1 MKTTND
7 NLLEQIDYLISEVLV
22 IKEILIPRIKKP
34 EEVPKYLSA
43 EEAIALSLEKKI
55 PMSFSKLYKLTATN
69 GIPFNKVG
77 NKLIFCNEELEQ
89 WLNDQIIKKEIGC
102 PSSNLSII
110 KSDQNKN

>member
-34 EEVPKYLSA
+34 EEVPKYLSV
-43 EEAIALSLEKKI
+43 EEAIALSLEKRI

-69 GIPFNKVG
+69 GIPYNKAG
-77 NKLIFCNEELEQ
+77 NKLDIPVKMTSL
-89 WLNDQIIKKEIGC
+89 LRMKLTTHTRLS
-102 PSSNLSII
+102 PSYYF
-110 KSDQNKN
+110 QA